1 MSEQAAQG
9 STVTLHYT
17 GTLEDGR
24 VFGTTAGGTPLV
36 LTIGEGKYLQAFE
49 EELLG
54 MASGEKKT
62 FTIDPE
68 EAYGQWR
75 EGLVAEVP
83 RSAFGEGPAPE
94 PGTSFLAEVSEGQT
108 VPVRVAAVTEDTVV
122 IDANHPLAG
131 EILCFEV
138 EVVSVS

>member
-1 MSEQAAQG
+1 MSDQAVHG

-24 VFGTTAGGTPLV
+24 VFGATTESDPLV
-36 LTIGEGKYLQAFE
+36 LIIGGGEYLRAFE
-49 EELLG
+49 EALVG
-54 MASGEKKT
+54 MAPGEKKS

-68 EAYGQWR
+68 KAYGQWQ

-83 RSAFGEGPAPE
+83 RTVFGPGPAPE
-94 PGTSFLAEVSEGQT
+94 PGSSFLAELTEGEK
-108 VPVRVAAVTEDTVV
+108 VPVRVAAVTEETVV

>member
-1 MSEQAAQG
+1 MSDQAAHG
-9 STVTLHYT
+9 STVTLYYT

-24 VFGTTAGGTPLV
+24 VFGTTAESDPLV
-36 LTIGEGKYLQAFE
+36 LTIGGGEYLRAFE
-49 EELLG
+49 EALVG
-54 MASGEKKT
+54 MVAGEKKS

-68 EAYGQWR
+68 EAYGEWR

-83 RSAFGEGPAPE
+83 RSVFGEGPAPE
-94 PGTSFLAEVSEGQT
+94 PGTSFLAELTEGQT
-108 VPVRVAAVTEDTVV
+108 VPVRVAAVTEETVV

-138 EVVSVS
+138 EIVSIS

>member
-1 MSEQAAQG
+1 MSEQAAHG

-24 VFGTTAGGTPLV
+24 IFGTTTGGAPLV
-36 LTIGEGKYLQAFE
+36 LTIGGGEYLRAFE

-54 MASGEKKT
+54 MVAGEKKA
-62 FTIDPE
+62 FTLDPE
-68 EAYGQWR
+68 KAYGEWR

-94 PGTSFLAEVSEGQT
+94 PGASFLAELSEGEK
-108 VPVRVAAVTEDTVV
+108 VPVRVAAVTEETVV

-138 EVVSVS
+138 EVVAIS

>member
-1 MSEQAAQG
+1 MSDQAVHG

-24 VFGTTAGGTPLV
+24 VFGATAENEPLV
-36 LTIGEGKYLQAFE
+36 LTIGGGEYLRAFE
-49 EELLG
+49 EALVG
-54 MASGEKKT
+54 MVPGEKRS

-83 RSAFGEGPAPE
+83 RSVFGADPTPE
-94 PGTSFLAEVSEGQT
+94 PGMSFLAELTEGQT
-108 VPVRVAAVTEDTVV
+108 VPVRVAAVTEETVV
-122 IDANHPLAG
+122 LDANHPLAG

-138 EVVSVS
+138 EVVSVL

>member
-1 MSEQAAQG
+1 MSEQAAHG

-24 VFGTTAGGTPLV
+24 VFGTTAGDAPLV

-54 MASGEKKT
+54 MVPGEKKS

-68 EAYGQWR
+68 AAYGQWR

-83 RSAFGEGPAPE
+83 RSVFGEGPPPE
-94 PGTSFLAEVSEGQT
+94 PGASFLAELSEGEK
-108 VPVRVAAVTEDTVV
+108 VPVRVAAVTENTVV

-131 EILCFEV
+131 EVLCFEV